1 MDPLCTEF
9 NAPPCLLQ
17 AWACARCGAGVK
29 LGRKGGHLMTLINC
43 GVFIAGLGGLGGY
56 LLEHMLRLGPGFIR
70 AADGDVFDETN
81 LDRQLLSA
89 PSQLGRPKAE
99 AAAERAKLVA
109 PGLDFE
115 AVSEFWMGRTACACS
130 GAARWR
136 WTGWITRSRAWY
148 WSAAVRRWGFLSY
161 TAQPQGYASRRGW
174 SRPGAACS
182 RGCIRRA
189 VRRWTEWHGGPPLRR
204 VRRSNAPRRSRYC
217 AESARRYGANC

>member
-1 MDPLCTEF
+1 
-9 NAPPCLLQ
+9 
-17 AWACARCGAGVK
+17 
-29 LGRKGGHLMTLINC
+29 MTLINC

-115 AVSEFWMGRTACACS
+115 AVSEFLDGENCLRLLRGCALALDGLDNAQSRLVLERGCAEVGIPLVHGAASGLCFEAGVVPPGSGMLARLYPPGRQAMDRMARGPAVAACAAIQC
-130 GAARWR
+130 AQAEQILRVER
-136 WTGWITRSRAWY
+136 PTL
-148 WSAAVRRWGFLSY
+148 WGKLL
-161 TAQPQGYASRRGW
+161 TADLA
-174 SRPGAACS
+174 
-182 RGCIRRA
+182 
-189 VRRWTEWHGGPPLRR
+189 GPSFDIST
-204 VRRSNAPRRSRYC
+204 V
-217 AESARRYGANC
+217 

>member
-1 MDPLCTEF
+1 
-9 NAPPCLLQ
+9 
-17 AWACARCGAGVK
+17 
-29 LGRKGGHLMTLINC
+29 MTLINC

-115 AVSEFWMGRTACACS
+115 AVSEFLDGENCLRLLRGCALALDGLDNAESRLVLERGCAEVGIPLVHGAASGLCFEAGVVPPGSGMLARLYPPGRQAMDRMARGPAVAACAAIQCAQAEQILR
-130 GAARWR
+130 GERP
-136 WTGWITRSRAWY
+136 TL
-148 WSAAVRRWGFLSY
+148 WGKLLTADLAGLSFDIS
-161 TAQPQGYASRRGW
+161 T
-174 SRPGAACS
+174 
-182 RGCIRRA
+182 
-189 VRRWTEWHGGPPLRR
+189 V
-204 VRRSNAPRRSRYC
+204 
-217 AESARRYGANC
+217 

>member
-1 MDPLCTEF
+1 M
-9 NAPPCLLQ
+9 
-17 AWACARCGAGVK
+17 
-29 LGRKGGHLMTLINC
+29 MLINC

-115 AVSEFWMGRTACACS
+115 AVSEFLDGENCLRLLRGCALALDGLDNAESRLVLERGCAEVGIPLVHGAASGLCFEAGVVPPGSGMLARLYPPGRQAMDRMARGPAVAACAAIQCAQAEQILR
-130 GAARWR
+130 GERP
-136 WTGWITRSRAWY
+136 TL
-148 WSAAVRRWGFLSY
+148 WGKLL
-161 TAQPQGYASRRGW
+161 TADLA
-174 SRPGAACS
+174 
-182 RGCIRRA
+182 
-189 VRRWTEWHGGPPLRR
+189 GPSFDISM
-204 VRRSNAPRRSRYC
+204 V
-217 AESARRYGANC
+217 

>member
-1 MDPLCTEF
+1 
-9 NAPPCLLQ
+9 
-17 AWACARCGAGVK
+17 
-29 LGRKGGHLMTLINC
+29 MTLINC

-115 AVSEFWMGRTACACS
+115 AVSEFLDGENCLRLLRGCALALDGLDNAESRLLLERGCAEVGIPLVHGAASGLCFEAGVVPPGSGMLARLYPPGRQAMDRMARGPAVAACAAIQCAQAEQILR
-130 GAARWR
+130 GERP
-136 WTGWITRSRAWY
+136 TL
-148 WSAAVRRWGFLSY
+148 WGKLL
-161 TAQPQGYASRRGW
+161 TADLA
-174 SRPGAACS
+174 
-182 RGCIRRA
+182 
-189 VRRWTEWHGGPPLRR
+189 GPSFDIST
-204 VRRSNAPRRSRYC
+204 V
-217 AESARRYGANC
+217 

>member
-1 MDPLCTEF
+1 
-9 NAPPCLLQ
+9 
-17 AWACARCGAGVK
+17 
-29 LGRKGGHLMTLINC
+29 MTLINC

-115 AVSEFWMGRTACACS
+115 AVSEFLDGENCLRLLRGCALALDGLDNAESRLVLERGCAEVGIPLVHGAASGLCFEAGVVPPGSGMLARLYPPGRQEMDRMARGPAVAACAAIQCAQAEQILR
-130 GAARWR
+130 GERP
-136 WTGWITRSRAWY
+136 TL
-148 WSAAVRRWGFLSY
+148 WGKLL
-161 TAQPQGYASRRGW
+161 TADLA
-174 SRPGAACS
+174 
-182 RGCIRRA
+182 
-189 VRRWTEWHGGPPLRR
+189 GPSFDIST
-204 VRRSNAPRRSRYC
+204 V
-217 AESARRYGANC
+217 

>member
-1 MDPLCTEF
+1 
-9 NAPPCLLQ
+9 
-17 AWACARCGAGVK
+17 
-29 LGRKGGHLMTLINC
+29 MTLINC

-115 AVSEFWMGRTACACS
+115 AVSEFLDGENCLLLLRGCALALDGLDNAESRLVLERGCAEVGIPLVHGAASGLCFEAGVVPPGSGMLARLYPPGRQAMDRMARGPAVAACAAIQCAQAEQILR
-130 GAARWR
+130 GERP
-136 WTGWITRSRAWY
+136 TL
-148 WSAAVRRWGFLSY
+148 WGKLL
-161 TAQPQGYASRRGW
+161 TADLA
-174 SRPGAACS
+174 
-182 RGCIRRA
+182 
-189 VRRWTEWHGGPPLRR
+189 GPSFDIST
-204 VRRSNAPRRSRYC
+204 V
-217 AESARRYGANC
+217 

>member
-1 MDPLCTEF
+1 
-9 NAPPCLLQ
+9 
-17 AWACARCGAGVK
+17 
-29 LGRKGGHLMTLINC
+29 MTLINC

-115 AVSEFWMGRTACACS
+115 AVSEFLDGENCLRLLRGCALALDGLDNAESRLVLERGCAEVGIPLVHGAASGLCFEAGVVPPGSGMLARLYPPGRQAMDRMARGPAVAACAALQCAQAEQILR
-130 GAARWR
+130 GERP
-136 WTGWITRSRAWY
+136 TL
-148 WSAAVRRWGFLSY
+148 WGKLL
-161 TAQPQGYASRRGW
+161 TADLA
-174 SRPGAACS
+174 
-182 RGCIRRA
+182 
-189 VRRWTEWHGGPPLRR
+189 GPSFDIST
-204 VRRSNAPRRSRYC
+204 V
-217 AESARRYGANC
+217 

>member
-1 MDPLCTEF
+1 
-9 NAPPCLLQ
+9 
-17 AWACARCGAGVK
+17 
-29 LGRKGGHLMTLINC
+29 MTLINC

-115 AVSEFWMGRTACACS
+115 AVSEFLDGENCLRLLRGCALALDGLDNAESRLVLERGCAEVGIPLVHGAASGLCFEAGVVPPGSGMLARLYPPGRQAMVRMARGPAVAACA
-130 GAARWR
+130 
-136 WTGWITRSRAWY
+136 
-148 WSAAVRRWGFLSY
+148 AVQCAQAEQILRGERPTLWGKLL
-161 TAQPQGYASRRGW
+161 TADLA
-174 SRPGAACS
+174 
-182 RGCIRRA
+182 
-189 VRRWTEWHGGPPLRR
+189 GPSFDIST
-204 VRRSNAPRRSRYC
+204 V
-217 AESARRYGANC
+217 

>member
-1 MDPLCTEF
+1 
-9 NAPPCLLQ
+9 
-17 AWACARCGAGVK
+17 
-29 LGRKGGHLMTLINC
+29 MTLINC

-115 AVSEFWMGRTACACS
+115 AVSEFLDGENCLRLLRGCALALDGLDNAESRLVLERGCAEVGIPLVHGAASGLCFEAGVVPPGSGMLARLYPPGRQAMDRMARGPAVAACAAIQCAQAEQILR
-130 GAARWR
+130 GERPAL
-136 WTGWITRSRAWY
+136 
-148 WSAAVRRWGFLSY
+148 WGKLL
-161 TAQPQGYASRRGW
+161 TADLA
-174 SRPGAACS
+174 
-182 RGCIRRA
+182 
-189 VRRWTEWHGGPPLRR
+189 GPSFDIST
-204 VRRSNAPRRSRYC
+204 V
-217 AESARRYGANC
+217 

>member
-1 MDPLCTEF
+1 
-9 NAPPCLLQ
+9 
-17 AWACARCGAGVK
+17 
-29 LGRKGGHLMTLINC
+29 MTLINC

-115 AVSEFWMGRTACACS
+115 AVSEFLDGENCLRLLRGCALALDGLDNAESRLVLERGCAEVGIPLVHGAASGLCFEAGVVPPGSGMLARLYPPGRQAMDRMARGPAVAACA
-130 GAARWR
+130 
-136 WTGWITRSRAWY
+136 
-148 WSAAVRRWGFLSY
+148 AVQCAQAEQILRGERPTLWGKLL
-161 TAQPQGYASRRGW
+161 TADLA
-174 SRPGAACS
+174 
-182 RGCIRRA
+182 
-189 VRRWTEWHGGPPLRR
+189 GPSFDIST
-204 VRRSNAPRRSRYC
+204 V
-217 AESARRYGANC
+217 

>member
-1 MDPLCTEF
+1 
-9 NAPPCLLQ
+9 
-17 AWACARCGAGVK
+17 
-29 LGRKGGHLMTLINC
+29 MTLINC

-115 AVSEFWMGRTACACS
+115 AVSEFLDGENCLRLLRGCALALDGLDNAESRLVLERGCAEVGIPLVHGAASGLCFEAGVVLPGSGMLARLYPPGRQAMDRMARGPAVAACAAIQCAQAEQILR
-130 GAARWR
+130 GERP
-136 WTGWITRSRAWY
+136 TL
-148 WSAAVRRWGFLSY
+148 WGKLL
-161 TAQPQGYASRRGW
+161 TADLA
-174 SRPGAACS
+174 
-182 RGCIRRA
+182 
-189 VRRWTEWHGGPPLRR
+189 GPSFDIST
-204 VRRSNAPRRSRYC
+204 V
-217 AESARRYGANC
+217 

>member
-1 MDPLCTEF
+1 
-9 NAPPCLLQ
+9 
-17 AWACARCGAGVK
+17 
-29 LGRKGGHLMTLINC
+29 MTLINC

-115 AVSEFWMGRTACACS
+115 AVSEFLDGENCLRLLRGCALALDGLDNAQSRLVLERGCAEVGIPLVHGAASGLCFEAGVVPPGSGMLARLYPPGRQAMDRVARGAAVAACAAIQCAQAEQILR
-130 GAARWR
+130 GERP
-136 WTGWITRSRAWY
+136 TL
-148 WSAAVRRWGFLSY
+148 WGKLL
-161 TAQPQGYASRRGW
+161 TADLA
-174 SRPGAACS
+174 
-182 RGCIRRA
+182 
-189 VRRWTEWHGGPPLRR
+189 GPSFDIST
-204 VRRSNAPRRSRYC
+204 V
-217 AESARRYGANC
+217 

>member
-1 MDPLCTEF
+1 
-9 NAPPCLLQ
+9 
-17 AWACARCGAGVK
+17 
-29 LGRKGGHLMTLINC
+29 MTLINC

-115 AVSEFWMGRTACACS
+115 AVSEFLDGENCLRLLRGCALALDGLDNAESRLVLERGCAEVGIPLVHGAASGLCFEGVVPPGSGMLARLYPPGRQAMDRMARGPAVAACAAIQCAQAEQILR
-130 GAARWR
+130 GERP
-136 WTGWITRSRAWY
+136 TL
-148 WSAAVRRWGFLSY
+148 WGKLL
-161 TAQPQGYASRRGW
+161 TADLA
-174 SRPGAACS
+174 
-182 RGCIRRA
+182 
-189 VRRWTEWHGGPPLRR
+189 GPSFDIST
-204 VRRSNAPRRSRYC
+204 V
-217 AESARRYGANC
+217 

>member
-1 MDPLCTEF
+1 
-9 NAPPCLLQ
+9 
-17 AWACARCGAGVK
+17 
-29 LGRKGGHLMTLINC
+29 MTLINC

-115 AVSEFWMGRTACACS
+115 AVSEFLDGENCLRLLRGCALALDGLDNAESRLVLERGCAQVGIPLVHGAASGLCFEAGVVPPGSGMLARLYPPGRQAMDRMARGPAVAACAAIQCAQAEQILR
-130 GAARWR
+130 GERP
-136 WTGWITRSRAWY
+136 TL
-148 WSAAVRRWGFLSY
+148 WGKLL
-161 TAQPQGYASRRGW
+161 
-174 SRPGAACS
+174 
-182 RGCIRRA
+182 
-189 VRRWTEWHGGPPLRR
+189 TEDLAGPSFDIST
-204 VRRSNAPRRSRYC
+204 V
-217 AESARRYGANC
+217 